1 MVCIKDD
8 DFFWKTNWEMEI
20 RVSVIVSR
28 KHEKIQINKEGLLD
42 TKTQGL
48 D

>member
-1 MVCIKDD
+1 MVCIKDV
-8 DFFWKTNWEMEI
+8 DFFLQNKLGDGNQ
-20 RVSVIVSR
+20 VSVIVSW